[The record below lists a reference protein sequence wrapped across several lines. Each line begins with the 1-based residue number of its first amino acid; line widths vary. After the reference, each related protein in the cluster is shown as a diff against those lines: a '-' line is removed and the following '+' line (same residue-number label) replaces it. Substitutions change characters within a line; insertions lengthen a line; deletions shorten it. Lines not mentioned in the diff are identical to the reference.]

1 MTGISKTAEHWFGLC
16 RKPPVVRT
24 APMVLIVLPETVHAD
39 QPKGSGPAG
48 RFGRVQA
55 GVSIAAA
62 SLKTIVRNR
71 YLLGFSFLSGLAMF
85 FLIVAKVW
93 DIQQFDETLPLLITI
108 PSGNSFIVFDP
119 WFFLV
124 ELICLSC
131 FTLLLAGL
139 VLQWNGNE
147 VKKTV
152 TFREGF
158 TGAGT
163 HIGPLAVMSLAMA
176 LIATLAFGIISEIEF
191 FGDIV
196 IGIQCTVIWIPDA
209 YIPYGDVMAFFYSF
223 ILLFINTVLFLFA
236 LCLVPVIVLKKT
248 GPVPALAGL
257 ISLIRRTWHEM
268 LGCILVYGTII
279 LGVAA
284 AALVI
289 GQLPQLLYQGYSYH
303 ATVLTHPLIA
313 VVYYGFI
320 LACSII
326 MAAGFIAA
334 GDAIAGLYHIGK
346 SNGISGIPEGS
357 LKKPEHAS

>member
-1 MTGISKTAEHWFGLC
+1 MTGISETAEQWLGLC

-24 APMVLIVLPETVHAD
+24 PPAFLAAPQETILAD
-39 QPKGSGPAG
+39 RPDTSGSG
-48 RFGRVQA
+48 RIRL
-55 GVSIAAA
+55 GVSNAAA
-62 SLKTIVRNR
+62 SLKMVVRNR
-71 YLLGFSFLSGLAMF
+71 NLLVFALLSGLAMF

-108 PSGNSFIVFDP
+108 PFRTSFIVLDP

-131 FTLLLAGL
+131 FIVLLAGL
-139 VLQWNGNE
+139 VLQRNGNG

-152 TFREGF
+152 TFSEGF
-158 TGAGT
+158 AGART
-163 HIGPLAVMSLAMA
+163 HIGPLAVLSLAMA
-176 LIATLAFGIISEIEF
+176 LIATFGFGIISGIEF

-196 IGIQCTVIWIPDA
+196 MSIQMAIIWIPNA

-223 ILLFINTVLFLFA
+223 LLLDINTVLFLFA
-236 LCLVPVIVLKKT
+236 LCQVPVIVLKKT
-248 GPVPALAGL
+248 GPVPASAGL
-257 ISLIRRTWHEM
+257 ISLIRRIWREM
-268 LGCILVYGTII
+268 LGCIIVYGTIVLI
-279 LGVAA
+279 VAA

-289 GQLPQLLYQGYSYH
+289 GQLPQMLYQGYSYH
-303 ATVLTHPLIA
+303 ATVLTHPLML

-326 MAAGFIAA
+326 MAAGFTAA
-334 GDAIAGLYHIGK
+334 GVAIADLCLVGE